1 MANNEENLI
10 PLSERTKSEQREIA
24 RQGGINSG
32 KTRRQK
38 RSMKD
43 TMSILL
49 DMAVKK
55 GDIPDIE
62 KIQSV
67 AELNNLNMDVNT
79 AICIKQA
86 LKAVKDGDTRAAE
99 FCRDTSGN
107 KPVERVQVAE
117 VSQEVIDEVEKAVL
131 DDE

>member
-24 RQGGINSG
+24 RQGGISSG
-32 KTRRQK
+32 KARRQK
-38 RSMKD
+38 RTMKD

-49 DMAVKK
+49 DMAIKQ

-62 KIQSV
+62 RIQSV

-117 VSQEVIDEVEKAVL
+117 VDPAVIAEVERAVL

>member
-1 MANNEENLI
+1 MANEQNLKPGEYELSKEEA
-10 PLSERTKSEQREIA
+10 KK
-24 RQGGINSG
+24 GGINSG

-49 DMAVKK
+49 DMAIKQ
-55 GDIPDIE
+55 GDIPDID

-67 AELNNLNMDVNT
+67 AELNKLNMDVNT

>member
-1 MANNEENLI
+1 MANEQNLKPGEYQLTVEEQ
-10 PLSERTKSEQREIA
+10 KK
-24 RQGGINSG
+24 GGIASG
-32 KTRRQK
+32 QARRQK

-49 DMAVKK
+49 DMAIKQ
-55 GDIPDIE
+55 GDIPDID

-67 AELNNLNMDVNT
+67 AELNKLNMDVNT

-117 VSQEVIDEVEKAVL
+117 VSQEVIDEVERAVL

>member
-24 RQGGINSG
+24 RQGGISSG
-32 KTRRQK
+32 KARRQK

-49 DMAVKK
+49 DMAIKQ
-55 GDIPDIE
+55 GDIPDID

-67 AELNNLNMDVNT
+67 AELNKLNMDVNT

-107 KPVERVQVAE
+107 KPVDKVVVSE
-117 VSQEVIDEVEKAVL
+117 VSQDIIDEVERIVN
-131 DDE
+131 EE

>member
-1 MANNEENLI
+1 MANEENLK
-10 PLSERTKSEQREIA
+10 PCEYQLSKEEAKK
-24 RQGGINSG
+24 GGINSG
-32 KTRRQK
+32 KARRQK
-38 RSMKD
+38 RTMKD

>member
-32 KTRRQK
+32 KARRQK
-38 RSMKD
+38 RTMKD

>member
-1 MANNEENLI
+1 MANEKNLI
-10 PLSERTKSEQREIA
+10 PNSERTPEELKAITTK
-24 RQGGINSG
+24 GGINSG
-32 KTRRQK
+32 KARRQK
-38 RSMKD
+38 RTMKD
-43 TMSILL
+43 TMSILMS
-49 DMAVKK
+49 MAVKE

-62 KIQSV
+62 EIKSV
-67 AELNNLNMDVNT
+67 AELNKLNMDIET

-86 LKAVKDGDTRAAE
+86 MKAVKNGDTKAAE